1 MAFPDGPDSVAG
13 RDHRPVAAKT
23 HSRQDAHHPDNA
35 RNAGQSSRWGRSHR
49 HRRATAQRNR
59 IRLFVRNHVQGALSA
74 STRVRYRPQLGPT
87 DARHR
92 PDLLQPTPAI
102 DRTSL
107 PADARYRPD
116 LLPADLRYRP
126 DLLQPTPVIDRT
138 PCSRPALSTGPPPT
152 DARYRPDLLQPTPV
166 IDRTPFSRPALS
178 TGPPSADPRYRPDPL
193 QPTRVID
200 RTSSSRPSISTGPPS
215 ADPRYRPDLLQ
226 PTLVIDRTSSS
237 RPSISTGP
245 PPTDARYRPDLLS
258 FAMSL
263 RQSRHACA
271 TSRPTASASA
281 RRARTTGFPVAR
293 RTACSSGPL

>member
-35 RNAGQSSRWGRSHR
+35 RNAGQSSRWGLSHR

-102 DRTSL
+102 DRT
-107 PADARYRPD
+107 
-116 LLPADLRYRP
+116 
-126 DLLQPTPVIDRT
+126 
-138 PCSRPALSTGPPPT
+138 
-152 DARYRPDLLQPTPV
+152 
-166 IDRTPFSRPALS
+166 PFSRPALS
-178 TGPPSADPRYRPDPL
+178 TGPPCSRPSISTGPPAADPRYRPDPL

-200 RTSSSRPSISTGPPS
+200 RTSRSRPALSTGPPA
-215 ADPRYRPDLLQ
+215 ADPRYRPD
-226 PTLVIDRTSSS
+226 PPAADPRY
-237 RPSISTGP
+237 RPDP
-245 PPTDARYRPDLLS
+245 PAADARYRPDLVPPTPVID
-258 FAMSL
+258 
-263 RQSRHACA
+263 R
-271 TSRPTASASA
+271 TSSASQCRFA
-281 RRARTTGFPVAR
+281 SPVTPAQPPGPPRPPALAGRGPRASRWRVALR
-293 RTACSSGPL
+293 APAGRCSPGSSTR